1 MTPAKI
7 DRFQKLLAQNPTN
20 TLFRF
25 SLAQALDQ
33 ADQSSAALEHYRVC
47 AADQSDWMVPRIAL
61 GKLYLKLGQRDT
73 ARRTLQEA
81 LQLAIDQSHEEP
93 EAELRMLLASL

>member
-1 MTPAKI
+1 
-7 DRFQKLLAQNPTN
+7 
-20 TLFRF
+20 
-25 SLAQALDQ
+25 
-33 ADQSSAALEHYRVC
+33 
-47 AADQSDWMVPRIAL
+47 MVPRIAL